1 MILFDDTHFDPHLC
15 YLSLSCIQELVD
27 KYYDGI
33 YISEL
38 LKEFHIPFPPTELAT
53 IFPTVIDDQYVC
65 KICHS
70 HLSRRF
76 LSRITSEKQLSE
88 PFCNECEK
96 ANIIKT
102 FFNDVPEIQAIEN
115 KTNQSIVNLC
125 FKDNSLSKELL
136 VKNTLSLKDI
146 FFLLLLKQ
154 SAIRIDKNIVYGLND
169 NRKLTTFNDGKLFE
183 KLIIKKIISLH
194 KSTNNN
200 ALTIKN
206 KKVVGLNLYKSNW
219 KINLDSSLSYLYE
232 IEQSPR
238 YSALDSDFH
247 EAFKDEINNFRL
259 DIIVNE
265 CLEFLVAASAK
276 IGFPVTGIKVQNQI
290 KKALLKILSETSQAV
305 CFQFIWSVCEITAN
319 FCKEVGLYNKNY
331 SMINGLFLVRAKNHT
346 LFYLGQDTQHYRFT
360 RPIYCPQSKLN
371 KLFFNDFL
379 EFDDDSAFYQSPQEF
394 LKQIGD

>member
-1 MILFDDTHFDPHLC
+1 MILFDDTHLSPHLC

-38 LKEFHIPFPPTELAT
+38 LKEFNIPSPPTELAT
-53 IFPTVIDDQYVC
+53 IFPTVIDDQHVC

-88 PFCNECEK
+88 PFCNECDK
-96 ANIIKT
+96 ANIIKI

-115 KTNQSIVNLC
+115 KTNQSIINLC
-125 FKDNSLSKELL
+125 FKDNSLSSEFL
-136 VKNTLSLKDI
+136 VQNTLSLKDL
-146 FFLLLLKQ
+146 FCLLLLKQ
-154 SAIRIDKNIVYGLND
+154 SAIRIDKNIIYGLND

-183 KLIIKKIISLH
+183 ELIIKKIISLH

-219 KINLDSSLSYLYE
+219 KINLDSSFSKLYE
-232 IEQSPR
+232 IEQPPR

-247 EAFKDEINNFRL
+247 EACKDEINNFRL
-259 DIIVNE
+259 EIIVNE

-290 KKALLKILSETSQAV
+290 KKVLLKLLSETSQAV
-305 CFQFIWSVCEITAN
+305 CFQFIWAVCEITAD
-319 FCKEVGLYNKNY
+319 FCTEVGLYNKNY

-346 LFYLGQDTQHYRFT
+346 LFYLGQDNVLRFT
-360 RPIYCPQSKLN
+360 RPIFCPQSELN

-379 EFDDDSAFYQSPQEF
+379 GFDDDSAFYQTPQEF
-394 LKQIGD
+394 LKHIEF